1 MWGHPK
7 LADPTSTTNL
17 LVFQPRRHEGLSHC
31 LTSPYSA
38 AQMNIIHATGM
49 PDRARICRE
58 PSGEYLKS
66 G

>member
-1 MWGHPK
+1 MWG
-7 LADPTSTTNL
+7 TQNWTTPL
-17 LVFQPRRHEGLSHC
+17 QQQIYSSFSLGAMRVCSHC
-31 LTSPYSA
+31 LTSPYSV